1 MVAEPT
7 NLGVAPMPSPF
18 PLIASPIRVDGHKLR
33 NRIVMGSMHTGLEGE
48 PERFDAL
55 ARFYG
60 DRARGGAGLI
70 VTGGFAPNR
79 AARVKDHPS
88 LFDSRAAV
96 PHHRR
101 ITDAVHE
108 HDGRIIV
115 QILHAGRYGY
125 HDEIVAPSPIQ
136 APINRYLPAEMTAE
150 QIRQTVADYAA
161 SASLAL
167 EAGYDGVEIM
177 ASEGYLISEFLAT
190 RTNHRTDD
198 WGGDLE
204 ARARFAVEVT
214 AAVRRAL
221 GPDPI
226 VSFRISALDLIEGG
240 LDADETRWL
249 AGAVEAA
256 GAGCLMTGIG
266 WHESK
271 VPTIAGAVPHAAFAG
286 ATARLKAAVSIP
298 VIASNRINLP
308 ETAERVL
315 RDGQADMVSMARPF
329 LADADFVDKAL
340 GGRAGQ
346 INICIAC
353 NQACLDHYFIDQAVT
368 CLVNPWAV
376 RELERDR
383 QPATRPKRIAV
394 VGAGVA
400 GIACALEAARRG
412 HRVTLYDAAERPG
425 GQLRLA
431 AVVPGKED
439 YGLAI
444 DNFARQL
451 MDAGVGTVYGLPVD
465 AAALAAAGYDEVV
478 VSTGVVAR
486 ELDIPGAADR
496 RVVGYADILSGAAT
510 AGDRVLVIGGGGIG
524 HDVALFLAHPA
535 ANDPS
540 ALESFEAHWG
550 IGRQARH
557 RPAAHDVTMLKRSPG
572 GFGRTLGKSTGWIL
586 RQELRD
592 FGVRQIAGVSY
603 QKIDAEGLH
612 IETDGGRKILPAD
625 TIVVCAG
632 QLSNVT
638 LADDLKAR
646 GCPVHV
652 IGGARLAG
660 ELDAKRAIEEGA
672 RLGNRL

>member
-1 MVAEPT
+1 
-7 NLGVAPMPSPF
+7 MPSPF
-18 PLIASPIRVDGHKLR
+18 PLIASPIRVDGVDLR
-33 NRIVMGSMHTGLEGE
+33 NRIVMGSMHTGLEAE

-88 LFDSRAAV
+88 LFDSRAAIA
-96 PHHRR
+96 PHRR
-101 ITDAVHE
+101 ITDAVHG
-108 HDGRIIV
+108 HGGRIVV
-115 QILHAGRYGY
+115 QLLHAGRYGY
-125 HDEIVAPSPIQ
+125 HDEIVAPSPVQ
-136 APINRYLPAEMTAE
+136 APINRYLPAEMTDA
-150 QIRQTVADYAA
+150 QIRQTIGDYAA
-161 SASLAL
+161 SAALAL

-177 ASEGYLISEFLAT
+177 GSEGYLISEFLAT
-190 RTNHRTDD
+190 RTNHRADS
-198 WGGDLE
+198 WGGSLQG
-204 ARARFAVEVT
+204 RARFAIEVT

-226 VSFRISALDLIEGG
+226 ISYRISAADLIEGG
-240 LDADETRWL
+240 LDDDETQWL
-249 AGAVEAA
+249 ARAVEAA

-329 LADADFVDKAL
+329 LADAEFVDKAL

-346 INICIAC
+346 INLCIAC
-353 NQACLDHYFIDQAVT
+353 NQACLDHYFLDQTVT

-376 RELERDR
+376 RELERD
-383 QPATRPKRIAV
+383 QAPAARPKRIAV

-400 GIACALEAARRG
+400 GIACALEAARRS

-439 YGLAI
+439 YGRAI
-444 DNFARQL
+444 DNFENQ
-451 MDAGVGTVYGLPVD
+451 
-465 AAALAAAGYDEVV
+465 LAAAGVETVYGTAVDAATLAGAGYDEIVL
-478 VSTGVVAR
+478 STGVLQRA
-486 ELDIPGAADR
+486 LDIPGGDDP
-496 RVVGYADILSGAAT
+496 RVVGYTEILTGRVT
-510 AGDRVLVIGGGGIG
+510 AGEAVLVIGGGGIG
-524 HDVALFLAHPA
+524 HDVALFLAHPDPGDLPALA
-535 ANDPS
+535 A
-540 ALESFEAHWG
+540 FEAHWG
-550 IGRQARH
+550 IGGTARH
-557 RPAAHDVTMLKRSPG
+557 RPAARRVTMLKRSPG

-592 FGVRQIAGVSY
+592 FGVRQIAGVRY
-603 QKIDAEGLH
+603 LEIDAAGLH
-612 IETDGGRKILPAD
+612 VETDGGREILAAD

-632 QLSNVT
+632 QESNAA
-638 LADDLKAR
+638 LATELAAR
-646 GCPVHV
+646 GRPVHV

-660 ELDAKRAIEEGA
+660 ELDAKRAVDEGA